1 MLNTSFKPLK
11 NSNDAFGDKIK
22 DQKRLVSG

>member
-11 NSNDAFGDKIK
+11 NSNHVFGDKIK
-22 DQKRLVSG
+22 DQKRLAVG